1 MKYQYKIKELKSQ
14 DIIKL
19 IIIISLLIIIPSL
32 ANAEIKTSNYI
43 ISENAISQKVSTGV
57 ITSKNISITNLR
69 ANPIIVKFG
78 FSGNISEFADMAPSN
93 ITIEPN
99 EQKNSQL
106 SLFGRSQIGI
116 INGTLNIQN
125 DINEIIPIT
134 LEVVQEEHSKGTLMM
149 ELTLLQDRVPNGQN
163 LNYKIDLFNLIG
175 NKEFNITL
183 LHKIERLEQENDTTG
198 ENIGHNNWNMTD
210 EISLKNSNSLLRSFT
225 VPKKFDMGDYS
236 ITVEAKYLGNTALVK
251 GLFIVERP
259 LYAMKVGGVM
269 PVWSIF
275 TFLSSAV
282 IIYFLYLFFKHQADK
297 KKRFHAKV
305 EYKLL
310 PQEGDRTLWMGYI
323 AETKHK
329 FYLDM
334 DNLTVHSI
342 VAGSTGGGK
351 SIAAQDIVEEALLKG
366 VAVAVFDP
374 TAQWSGM
381 LRKLADKKFLSIYP
395 QFGMDPAK
403 DPKAF
408 PGNIKAIKDHREL
421 VDIFKY
427 LKPGEIQVFTTNT
440 LDPRNYDSFVANMI
454 RQIFH
459 SKLEEFRGLKY
470 LVVFDEIHRIL
481 PKFGGTGEGF
491 TQIERS
497 CREFR
502 KWGIGIVLI
511 SQVLSDFVGEIKA
524 NINTQIQMKT
534 RDEGDLN
541 RIKMQYGEEFIQAL
555 VKAPVGSGMVQNS
568 AYNRGQPFYVT
579 FRPILHSVARLTDD
593 ELDMYNQYN
602 SIVEDLEFQLDQLDE
617 MKQDVFDLK
626 LELKLSKD
634 KIKSGNFN
642 MVKIYL
648 EGLTPRIQK
657 IWDKLGKAP
666 KKLEIKLVSD
676 AEMKAELEAAKA
688 AKAKIEAE
696 KKSQEAAAPQV
707 QQEEK
712 EVPMDPE
719 MVKENLAAV
728 KKLLGAIEEGIV
740 AKDWFAIN
748 DRVMEIQSIPLPKD
762 KKVEVKKQLE
772 DVQKRVED
780 AKNPQPQLQ
789 AQPAQVAAAQQTPT
803 ATATAEVKKG

>member
-803 ATATAEVKKG
+803 ATATAEVKV

>member
-772 DVQKRVED
+772 DAQKRVEA

-803 ATATAEVKKG
+803 ATATAEVKV